1 MLIFPGAHKCCI
13 EAGHARYAVFDG
25 KPTSKAMQDQQDG
38 CVRSQIAGVAALEPV
53 QGNAA
58 TVRTCEQLSVVVGV
72 AGQAT
77 KSCRAKR
84 TAGPQS
90 EQQGEETHKQVGGSS
105 VTSPKRT

>member
-1 MLIFPGAHKCCI
+1 MQIQQLS
-13 EAGHARYAVFDG
+13 DG

-38 CVRSQIAGVAALEPV
+38 CIRSHTQGVAAPEPV

-77 KSCRAKR
+77 KSCRATR
-84 TAGPQS
+84 AAGPQS
-90 EQQGEETHKQVGGSS
+90 ERQCENTHKQAGRSRGLMYEK
-105 VTSPKRT
+105 PKAHLRALSAGAC